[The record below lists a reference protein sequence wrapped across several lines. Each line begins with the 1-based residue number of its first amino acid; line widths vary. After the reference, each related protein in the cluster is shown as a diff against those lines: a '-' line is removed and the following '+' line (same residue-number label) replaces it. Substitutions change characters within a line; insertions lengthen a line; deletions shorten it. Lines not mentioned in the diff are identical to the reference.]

1 MKGSKITKKGHTSS
15 PLCFH
20 STATFSSTACTQ
32 LPCAAFSSTACI
44 VTPCSIQFYSMYT
57 VTLCSI
63 QFYSMYTVT
72 LCSIQFYSMYTVT
85 LCSIQFY
92 SMYSYPD
99 LWPLARSAFTQAEE
113 GKYIHMVK
121 QRMPKQSTLFHCICK
136 ITYFIVIDGHQQSC
150 VGCNWQ
156 LQAEFHRWV
165 CCCCCCCFNM
175 DMTVLS
181 DDFLIFLKNLQ

>member
-1 MKGSKITKKGHTSS
+1 
-15 PLCFH
+15 
-20 STATFSSTACTQ
+20 
-32 LPCAAFSSTACI
+32 
-44 VTPCSIQFYSMYT
+44 MYT

-63 QFYSMYTVT
+63 QFNSMYSYPVQHSV
-72 LCSIQFYSMYTVT
+72 LQHVHSYPVQHSVLQHVHSYPVHHSVLQHVHSYPVQHSV
-85 LCSIQFY
+85 LQHVRSYPVQHSVLQHVRSY
-92 SMYSYPD
+92 PVQHSVLQHVHSYPD

-113 GKYIHMVK
+113 GKYIHLVK